1 MHSLAVL
8 TCIIPHLFDLLFH
21 SPFMHRQLRRVC
33 ADYGMPVTII
43 AISGFAYWGRF
54 ARYTETAEMTVPTK
68 GAFTPAMGRNW
79 VVPFWEL
86 PGKYV
91 GIALPF
97 AIILWILFLF
107 E

>member
-1 MHSLAVL
+1 
-8 TCIIPHLFDLLFH
+8 
-21 SPFMHRQLRRVC
+21 
-33 ADYGMPVTII
+33 MPVTII

-54 ARYTETAEMTVPTK
+54 AQYTEEAEMTVPTN
-68 GAFTPAMGRNW
+68 GAFTAAMGRSW

-91 GIALPF
+91 GIAFPF